1 MVSAFFHNKK
11 SMRKIFSIM
20 AMCLF
25 AVALYAQDRVV
36 TRFLGIPV
44 DGTKA
49 EMMQKLKAKGFTS
62 NSYNSDLLDGEFNG
76 RSVHIGVITNNNKV
90 YRVGV
95 VDENFVGEADIKI
108 RFNDLCG
115 QFERNVKYR
124 ALSPEQSLSDDED
137 ISYGMTVKNKKY
149 DAVFLQKE
157 SADAEDSLSD
167 YMRSVWFTIS
177 EEYGKYRIIIF
188 IRL

>member
-1 MVSAFFHNKK
+1 
-11 SMRKIFSIM
+11 M

-49 EMMQKLKAKGFTS
+49 EMIRKLKAKGFTS
-62 NSYNSDLLDGEFNG
+62 NAYHSDLLDGEFNG
-76 RSVHIGVITNNNKV
+76 MRVVIGVATNNNKV

-95 VDENFVGEADIKI
+95 VDESLVGEADIKI
-108 RFNDLCG
+108 KFNNLCD
-115 QFERNVKYR
+115 QFECNVKYR
-124 ALSPEQSLSDDED
+124 ALSPNQSLSDDED

-167 YMRSVWFTIS
+167 LMRSVWFTIN

-188 IRL
+188 YDNEYNKANGDDL

>member
-90 YRVGV
+90 YR
-95 VDENFVGEADIKI
+95 EADIKI

-188 IRL
+188 YDNDLN

>member
-1 MVSAFFHNKK
+1 M
-11 SMRKIFSIM
+11 
-20 AMCLF
+20 
-25 AVALYAQDRVV
+25 
-36 TRFLGIPV
+36 
-44 DGTKA
+44 
-49 EMMQKLKAKGFTS
+49 
-62 NSYNSDLLDGEFNG
+62 
-76 RSVHIGVITNNNKV
+76 
-90 YRVGV
+90 
-95 VDENFVGEADIKI
+95 
-108 RFNDLCG
+108 CG

-188 IRL
+188 YDNDLN